1 MATLLYRIGRSAY
14 LHRWRFIAVWL
25 LLIVGMGTAAA
36 TMSTTTSMNFSIPG
50 LESVETQEKIKERFP
65 GDSGDQIEAPTGK
78 VVIKAPEGSTL
89 ADPGVDKEVQQL
101 TAALKDVEGL
111 TDTEA
116 LVPPAVAAQGL
127 QKQMVPALKAQG
139 MPQEQIDANI
149 RAISPLSEDKT
160 TGTLDVTF
168 DAPTNMDIPA
178 EYIEDFEQTVE
189 ENKGN
194 LDVAWSGNAFQMSE
208 ISGTAELIGLAVAA
222 LVLIVTFGSFV
233 AAGLPLL
240 SAVVG
245 LGIGIAG
252 VFAATA
258 FTDTI
263 STMTP
268 TLASMIGLAVGI
280 DYALFILARFR
291 NELVAHA
298 DASDMEP
305 KELADELK
313 KIPRKERGHLAGL
326 AVGKAGSAVVFA
338 GLTVLIA
345 LAALSIINI
354 PFLTAMALAAACTV
368 AIAVI
373 VAVTLLPAILGA
385 FGTKVFAGRAPI
397 VKAPDP
403 ENDKPTMGL
412 KWVRQVRKHPVVYML
427 GTAVVLI
434 LLAIPALN
442 LRLAMPTDGTMAQDS
457 PNRIAYEMTN
467 DAFGEGRNAPMLAL
481 VDYKDLSAKEKPAA
495 IQEALKT
502 FQSTEGVVNAQVVT
516 TNGNP
521 KDPRDMGDAAQ
532 VLITPEFGATDERAA
547 DLLASVRAGEEG
559 FSSATGANYSITG
572 VSPMYE
578 DISQRLSDVLLPYV
592 GIVLL
597 LAFLLLM
604 LVFRS
609 IWVPL
614 IAAVGFGLSVAA
626 TFGVTVAL
634 WQEGALGIID
644 DPQPLIS
651 FLPIMLIGI
660 VFGLAMDYQVF
671 LVTRMREGWAH
682 GKTPGNAVANGFK
695 HGARV
700 VTAAA
705 LIMISV
711 FAAFILM
718 DEPFIKVMGFALA
731 VAVFF
736 DAFIVR
742 MTFIPAVMFLLDAKA
757 WAIPKWLDKAIPSVD
772 VEGEKLQ
779 STSTSTP
786 SSEASATAAAT
797 SATGASSADQEAR

>member
-1 MATLLYRIGRSAY
+1 MASLLYKIGRSAY
-14 LHRWRFIAVWL
+14 LHRWRFLIVWL
-25 LLIVGMGTAAA
+25 LLIAGMGTATA
-36 TMSTTTSMNFSIPG
+36 TLYSGTSENFTFPG
-50 LESVETQEKIKERFP
+50 LESVETQEEIQQRFAT
-65 GDSGDQIEAPTGK
+65 DEDQLSAPTGT
-78 VVIKAPEGSTL
+78 VVIQAPEGKTL
-89 ADPGVDKEVQQL
+89 EDPTVAGEVDELV
-101 TAALKDVEGL
+101 AAMRSAEGL
-111 TDTEA
+111 TKTEEI
-116 LVPPAVAAQGL
+116 VPPMMAAEGMKQQAEPAMQAQGF
-127 QKQMVPALKAQG
+127 PE
-139 MPQEQIDANI
+139 EQINSNLEAV
-149 RAISPLSEDKT
+149 SPLSADKT
-160 TGTLDVTF
+160 TGTISVTF
-168 DAPTNMDIPA
+168 DAATSMDIESGVRDA
-178 EYIEDFEQTVE
+178 FTETVE
-189 ENKGN
+189 KHKGDLN
-194 LDVAWSGNAFQMSE
+194 VAWSGNAFQMSE
-208 ISGTAELIGLAVAA
+208 ISATAEIIGIIVAA
-222 LVLIVTFGSFV
+222 IVLIVAFGSFV

-240 SAVVG
+240 SAVIG
-245 LGIGIAG
+245 LGIGMAG
-252 VFAATA
+252 IFAATA

-280 DYALFILARFR
+280 DYALFIVARFR
-291 NELVAHA
+291 NELVAHV
-298 DASDMEP
+298 DGSNLEP
-305 KELADELK
+305 KELAAELK
-313 KIPRKERGHLAGL
+313 KIPREERAHLAGL

-354 PFLTAMALAAACTV
+354 PFLTAMALAAAFTV
-368 AIAVI
+368 AMAVL
-373 VAVTLLPAILGA
+373 VAITLLPAILGL
-385 FGTKVFAGRAPI
+385 FGTKVFAGRAPF

-403 ENDKPTMGL
+403 ENDTPTMGL
-412 KWVRQVRKHPVVYML
+412 KWVRIVRKRPLTFVL

-434 LLAIPALN
+434 LLAIPATN
-442 LRLAMPTDGTMAQDS
+442 LRLAMPSDGMMAKGT
-457 PNRIAYEMTN
+457 PNRTAYEMTE
-467 DAFGEGRNAPMLAL
+467 DAFGPGRNSPMIAL
-481 VDYKDLSAKEKPAA
+481 VDYKDLTAPEKQNAMMSALTE
-495 IQEALKT
+495 L
-502 FQSTEGVVNAQVVT
+502 QSVDGVVNAQVIA

-521 KDPRDMGDAAQ
+521 QDPSDLGDAAQ
-532 VLITPEFGATDERAA
+532 ILITPAYSATDERAA
-547 DLLASVRAGEEG
+547 DLLQSIRDAEG
-559 FSSATGANYSITG
+559 KYNEDTGARYSITG
-572 VSPMYE
+572 VSPMFE
-578 DISQRLSDVLLPYV
+578 DISQRLSDVLLPYI
-592 GIVLL
+592 GIVLV

-614 IAAVGFGLSVAA
+614 VAALGFALSVAA

-682 GKTPGNAVANGFK
+682 GKTAANATSNGFK

-731 VAVFF
+731 AAVLF

-742 MTFIPAVMFLLDAKA
+742 MTFIPAMMFLLGERA
-757 WAIPKWLDKAIPSVD
+757 WKIPRWLDKIIPAVD
-772 VEGEKLQ
+772 VEGENLNKQ
-779 STSTSTP
+779 FGNAEVTATTEVAT
-786 SSEASATAAAT
+786 EAK
-797 SATGASSADQEAR
+797 

>member
-116 LVPPAVAAQGL
+116 LVPPAMAAQGL

-502 FQSTEGVVNAQVVT
+502 FQSTEGVVNVQVVT

-547 DLLASVRAGEEG
+547 ELLASVRAGEEG

-614 IAAVGFGLSVAA
+614 IAAMGFGLSVAA

-797 SATGASSADQEAR
+797 SVTGASSADQEAR

>member
-1 MATLLYRIGRSAY
+1 MASLLYKIGRSAY
-14 LHRWRFIAVWL
+14 LHRWRFLIVWL
-25 LLIVGMGTAAA
+25 LLIAGMGTATA
-36 TMSTTTSMNFSIPG
+36 TLYSGTSENFTFPG
-50 LESVETQEKIKERFP
+50 LESVETQEEIQQRFAT
-65 GDSGDQIEAPTGK
+65 DEDQLSAPTGT
-78 VVIKAPEGSTL
+78 VVIQAPEGKAL
-89 ADPGVDKEVQQL
+89 EDPAVAGEVDELV
-101 TAALKDVEGL
+101 AAMRSAEGL
-111 TDTEA
+111 TKTEEI
-116 LVPPAVAAQGL
+116 VPPMMAAEGMKQQAVPAMQAQGF
-127 QKQMVPALKAQG
+127 PE
-139 MPQEQIDANI
+139 EQINSNLEAV
-149 RAISPLSEDKT
+149 SPLSADKT
-160 TGTLDVTF
+160 TGTISVTF
-168 DAPTNMDIPA
+168 DAATSMDIESGVRDA
-178 EYIEDFEQTVE
+178 FTETVE
-189 ENKGN
+189 KHKGDLN
-194 LDVAWSGNAFQMSE
+194 VAWSGNAFQMSE
-208 ISGTAELIGLAVAA
+208 ISATAEIIGIIVAA
-222 LVLIVTFGSFV
+222 IVLIVAFGSFV

-240 SAVVG
+240 SAVIG
-245 LGIGIAG
+245 LGIGMAG
-252 VFAATA
+252 IFAATA

-280 DYALFILARFR
+280 DYALFIVARFR
-291 NELVAHA
+291 NELVAHV
-298 DASDMEP
+298 DGSNLEP
-305 KELADELK
+305 KELAAELK
-313 KIPRKERGHLAGL
+313 KIPREERAHLAGL

-354 PFLTAMALAAACTV
+354 PFLTAMALAAAFTV
-368 AIAVI
+368 AMAVL
-373 VAVTLLPAILGA
+373 VAITLLPAILGL
-385 FGTKVFAGRAPI
+385 FGTKVFAGRAPF

-403 ENDKPTMGL
+403 ENDTPTMGL
-412 KWVRQVRKHPVVYML
+412 KWVRIVRKRPLAFVL

-434 LLAIPALN
+434 LLAIPATN
-442 LRLAMPTDGTMAQDS
+442 LRLAMPSDGMMAKGT
-457 PNRIAYEMTN
+457 PNRTAYEMTE
-467 DAFGEGRNAPMLAL
+467 DAFGPGRNSPMIAL
-481 VDYKDLSAKEKPAA
+481 VDYKDLAAPEKQNAMMAA
-495 IQEALKT
+495 LTEL
-502 FQSTEGVVNAQVVT
+502 QSVDGVVNAQVIA

-521 KDPRDMGDAAQ
+521 QDPSDLGDAAQ
-532 VLITPEFGATDERAA
+532 VLITPAYSATDDRAA
-547 DLLASVRAGEEG
+547 DLLQSIRDTEDKYNED
-559 FSSATGANYSITG
+559 TGARYSITG

-578 DISQRLSDVLLPYV
+578 DISQRLSDVLLPYI
-592 GIVLL
+592 GIVLV

-614 IAAVGFGLSVAA
+614 VAALGFALSVAA

-682 GKTPGNAVANGFK
+682 GKTAANATSNGFK

-731 VAVFF
+731 AAVLF

-742 MTFIPAVMFLLDAKA
+742 MTFIPAMMFLLGERA
-757 WAIPKWLDKAIPSVD
+757 WKIPRWLDKILPSVD
-772 VEGEKLQ
+772 VEGENLNKQ
-779 STSTSTP
+779 FGNAEVTTTTEVAT
-786 SSEASATAAAT
+786 EAK
-797 SATGASSADQEAR
+797 

>member
-1 MATLLYRIGRSAY
+1 MASFLYRIGRLAY
-14 LHRWRFIAVWL
+14 LHRWRFLIVWL
-25 LLIVGMGTAAA
+25 LLIAGMGTATA
-36 TMSTTTSMNFSIPG
+36 TLYSGTSENFTFPG
-50 LESVETQEKIKERFP
+50 LESVETQKEIQQRFAT
-65 GDSGDQIEAPTGK
+65 DEDQLLAPTGT
-78 VVIKAPEGSTL
+78 VVIQAPEGKTL
-89 ADPGVDKEVQQL
+89 EDPAVAGEVNEL
-101 TAALKDVEGL
+101 VAAMRSAEGL
-111 TDTEA
+111 TKTEEI
-116 LVPPAVAAQGL
+116 VPPMMAAEGMKQQAIPAMQAQGF
-127 QKQMVPALKAQG
+127 PE
-139 MPQEQIDANI
+139 EQINSNLEAV
-149 RAISPLSEDKT
+149 SPLSADKT
-160 TGTLDVTF
+160 TGTISVTF
-168 DAPTNMDIPA
+168 DAATSMDIESGVRDA
-178 EYIEDFEQTVE
+178 FTETVDKH
-189 ENKGN
+189 KGDLN
-194 LDVAWSGNAFQMSE
+194 VAWSGNAFQMSE
-208 ISGTAELIGLAVAA
+208 ISATAEIIGIIVAA
-222 LVLIVTFGSFV
+222 FVLIVAFGSFV

-240 SAVVG
+240 SAVIG
-245 LGIGIAG
+245 LGIGMAG
-252 VFAATA
+252 IFAATA

-280 DYALFILARFR
+280 DYALFIVARFR
-291 NELVAHA
+291 NELVAHV
-298 DASDMEP
+298 DGSNLEP
-305 KELADELK
+305 KELAAELK
-313 KIPRKERGHLAGL
+313 KIPREERAHLAGL

-354 PFLTAMALAAACTV
+354 PFLTAMALAAAFTV
-368 AIAVI
+368 AMAVL
-373 VAVTLLPAILGA
+373 VAITLLPAILGL
-385 FGTKVFAGRAPI
+385 FGTKVFAGRVPF

-403 ENDKPTMGL
+403 ENDTPTMGL
-412 KWVRQVRKHPVVYML
+412 KWVRIVRKRPLAFVL

-434 LLAIPALN
+434 LLAIPATN
-442 LRLAMPTDGTMAQDS
+442 LRLAMPSDGMMAKGT
-457 PNRIAYEMTN
+457 PNRTAYEMTE
-467 DAFGEGRNAPMLAL
+467 DAFGPGRNSPMIAL
-481 VDYKDLSAKEKPAA
+481 VDYKDLAA
-495 IQEALKT
+495 PEQQNAMMAALT
-502 FQSTEGVVNAQVVT
+502 ELQSVDGVVNAQVIA

-521 KDPRDMGDAAQ
+521 QDPRDLGDAAQ
-532 VLITPEFGATDERAA
+532 ILITPAYSATDERAA
-547 DLLASVRAGEEG
+547 ELLQSIRNAEDKYNED
-559 FSSATGANYSITG
+559 TGARYSITG

-578 DISQRLSDVLLPYV
+578 DISQRLSDVLLPYI
-592 GIVLL
+592 GIVLV

-614 IAAVGFGLSVAA
+614 VAAIGFALSVAA

-682 GKTPGNAVANGFK
+682 GKTAANATANGFK

-731 VAVFF
+731 AAVLF

-742 MTFIPAVMFLLDAKA
+742 MTFIPAMMFLLGERA
-757 WAIPKWLDKAIPSVD
+757 WKIPGWLDKILPSVD
-772 VEGEKLQ
+772 VEGENLNKQ
-779 STSTSTP
+779 FGNAGVVAETDVAA
-786 SSEASATAAAT
+786 EAK
-797 SATGASSADQEAR
+797 

>member
-1 MATLLYRIGRSAY
+1 MASFLYRIGRSAY
-14 LHRWRFIAVWL
+14 LHRWRFLIVWL
-25 LLIVGMGTAAA
+25 LLIAGMGTATA
-36 TMSTTTSMNFSIPG
+36 TLYSGTSENFTFPG
-50 LESVETQEKIKERFP
+50 LESVETQKEIQQRFAT
-65 GDSGDQIEAPTGK
+65 DEDQLLAPTGT
-78 VVIKAPEGSTL
+78 VVIQAPEGKTL
-89 ADPGVDKEVQQL
+89 EDPAVAGEVDELV
-101 TAALKDVEGL
+101 AAMRSAEGL
-111 TDTEA
+111 TKTEEI
-116 LVPPAVAAQGL
+116 VPPMMAAEGMKQQAIPAMQAQGF
-127 QKQMVPALKAQG
+127 PE
-139 MPQEQIDANI
+139 EQINSNLEAV
-149 RAISPLSEDKT
+149 SPLSADKT
-160 TGTLDVTF
+160 TGTISVTF
-168 DAPTNMDIPA
+168 DAATSMDIESGVRDA
-178 EYIEDFEQTVE
+178 FTETVDKH
-189 ENKGN
+189 KGDLN
-194 LDVAWSGNAFQMSE
+194 VAWSGNAFQMSE
-208 ISGTAELIGLAVAA
+208 ISATAEIIGIIVAA
-222 LVLIVTFGSFV
+222 FVLIVAFGSFV

-240 SAVVG
+240 SAVIG
-245 LGIGIAG
+245 LGIGMAG
-252 VFAATA
+252 IFAATA

-280 DYALFILARFR
+280 DYALFIVARFR
-291 NELVAHA
+291 NELVAHV
-298 DASDMEP
+298 DGSNLEP
-305 KELADELK
+305 KELAAELK
-313 KIPRKERGHLAGL
+313 KIPREERAHLAGL

-354 PFLTAMALAAACTV
+354 PFLTAMALAAAFTV
-368 AIAVI
+368 AMAVL
-373 VAVTLLPAILGA
+373 VAITLLPAILGL
-385 FGTKVFAGRAPI
+385 FGTKVFAGRVPF

-403 ENDKPTMGL
+403 ENDTPTMGL
-412 KWVRQVRKHPVVYML
+412 KWVRIVRKRPLAFVL

-434 LLAIPALN
+434 LLAIPATN
-442 LRLAMPTDGTMAQDS
+442 LRLAMPSDGMMAKGT
-457 PNRIAYEMTN
+457 PNRTAYEMTE
-467 DAFGEGRNAPMLAL
+467 DAFGPGRNSPMIAL
-481 VDYKDLSAKEKPAA
+481 VDYKDLAAPEKQNAMMT
-495 IQEALKT
+495 ALT
-502 FQSTEGVVNAQVVT
+502 ELQSVDGVVNAQVIA

-521 KDPRDMGDAAQ
+521 QDPRDLGDAAQ
-532 VLITPEFGATDERAA
+532 ILVTPAYSATDERAA
-547 DLLASVRAGEEG
+547 ELLQSIRNAEDKYNED
-559 FSSATGANYSITG
+559 TGARYSITG

-578 DISQRLSDVLLPYV
+578 DISQRLSDVLLPYI
-592 GIVLL
+592 GIVLV

-614 IAAVGFGLSVAA
+614 VAAIGFALSVAA

-682 GKTPGNAVANGFK
+682 GKTAANATANGFK

-731 VAVFF
+731 AAVLF

-742 MTFIPAVMFLLDAKA
+742 MTFIPAMMFLLGERA
-757 WAIPKWLDKAIPSVD
+757 WKIPGWLDKILPSVD
-772 VEGEKLQ
+772 VEGENLNKQ
-779 STSTSTP
+779 FGNAGVGAKTDVAA
-786 SSEASATAAAT
+786 EAK
-797 SATGASSADQEAR
+797 

>member
-1 MATLLYRIGRSAY
+1 MASLLYKIGRSAY
-14 LHRWRFIAVWL
+14 LHRWRFLIVWL
-25 LLIVGMGTAAA
+25 LLIAGMGTATA
-36 TMSTTTSMNFSIPG
+36 TLYSGTSENFTFPG
-50 LESVETQEKIKERFP
+50 LESVETQEEIQQRFAT
-65 GDSGDQIEAPTGK
+65 DEDQLSAPTGT
-78 VVIKAPEGSTL
+78 VVIQAPEGKTL
-89 ADPGVDKEVQQL
+89 EDPAVAGEVDELV
-101 TAALKDVEGL
+101 AAMRSAEGL
-111 TDTEA
+111 TKTEEI
-116 LVPPAVAAQGL
+116 VPPMMAAEGMKRQAVPAMQAQGF
-127 QKQMVPALKAQG
+127 PE
-139 MPQEQIDANI
+139 EQINSNLEAV
-149 RAISPLSEDKT
+149 SPLSADKT
-160 TGTLDVTF
+160 TGTISVTF
-168 DAPTNMDIPA
+168 DAATSMDIESGVRDA
-178 EYIEDFEQTVE
+178 FTETVE
-189 ENKGN
+189 KHKGDLN
-194 LDVAWSGNAFQMSE
+194 VAWSGNAFQMSE
-208 ISGTAELIGLAVAA
+208 ITATAEIIGIIVAA
-222 LVLIVTFGSFV
+222 IVLIVAFGSFV

-240 SAVVG
+240 SAVIG
-245 LGIGIAG
+245 LGIGMAG
-252 VFAATA
+252 IFAATA

-280 DYALFILARFR
+280 DYALFIVARFR
-291 NELVAHA
+291 NELVAHV
-298 DASDMEP
+298 DGSNLEP
-305 KELADELK
+305 KELAAELK
-313 KIPRKERGHLAGL
+313 KIPREERAHLAGL

-354 PFLTAMALAAACTV
+354 PFLTAMALAAAFTV
-368 AIAVI
+368 AMAVL
-373 VAVTLLPAILGA
+373 VAITLLPAILGL
-385 FGTKVFAGRAPI
+385 FGTKVFAGRAPF

-403 ENDKPTMGL
+403 ENDTPTMGL
-412 KWVRQVRKHPVVYML
+412 KWVRIVRKRPLAFVL

-434 LLAIPALN
+434 LLAMPATN
-442 LRLAMPTDGTMAQDS
+442 LRLAMPSDGMMAKGT
-457 PNRIAYEMTN
+457 PNRTAYEMTE
-467 DAFGEGRNAPMLAL
+467 DAFGPGRNSPMIAL
-481 VDYKDLSAKEKPAA
+481 VDYKDLAAPEKQNAMMSALTE
-495 IQEALKT
+495 L
-502 FQSTEGVVNAQVVT
+502 QSVDGVVNAQVIA

-521 KDPRDMGDAAQ
+521 QDPSDLGDAAQ
-532 VLITPEFGATDERAA
+532 ILITPAYSATDERAA
-547 DLLASVRAGEEG
+547 DLLQSIRDAEG
-559 FSSATGANYSITG
+559 KYNEDTGARYSITG
-572 VSPMYE
+572 VSPMFE
-578 DISQRLSDVLLPYV
+578 DISQRLSDVLLPYI
-592 GIVLL
+592 GIVLV

-614 IAAVGFGLSVAA
+614 VAALGFALSVAA

-682 GKTPGNAVANGFK
+682 GKTAANATSNGFK

-731 VAVFF
+731 TAVLF

-742 MTFIPAVMFLLDAKA
+742 MTFIPAMMFLLGERA
-757 WAIPKWLDKAIPSVD
+757 WKIPGWLDKILPSVD
-772 VEGEKLQ
+772 VEGENLNKQ
-779 STSTSTP
+779 FSNTEVDAKAGVAT
-786 SSEASATAAAT
+786 EAK
-797 SATGASSADQEAR
+797 